1 MENRASSDKIWHSS
15 TTEGSRCWLIVTAP
29 VQVEVQIGEKVTGQA
44 CRERWDGEN
53 VGGGVEWMDAGGRSE
68 GDKDEDEDEDEDGE
82 LDAGP
87 TEEERQILTMVA
99 MSAVEVWER
108 WVKIE
113 HGWRHAQPSVRSR
126 LIRVLSLG
134 EMVWCLAVVLGLI
147 GIHQETAVTI
157 AGLFQEVLATS
168 MLFLAL

>member
-1 MENRASSDKIWHSS
+1 MTSNHWM
-15 TTEGSRCWLIVTAP
+15 
-29 VQVEVQIGEKVTGQA
+29 VTGQA

-68 GDKDEDEDEDEDGE
+68 DDKDEDEDEE

-87 TEEERQILTMVA
+87 TELTSGSNPTGQQDLACEAFPMKGPAGGAPNTYHSGNVGGRGVGEVGRDRA
-99 MSAVEVWER
+99 WLAARTAKHKVEIDSGLV
-108 WVKIE
+108 
-113 HGWRHAQPSVRSR
+113 
-126 LIRVLSLG
+126 LG
-134 EMVWCLAVVLGLI
+134 EVVWCLAVALGLI